1 MGSILLLSSELAR
14 AFSVRANILL
24 GGSTGDKVTRD
35 QVVVC
40 IFKDSLA
47 AAAAILVKQ
56 TEDEKA
62 PLRITE
68 VQWVFS
74 MPASN
79 ARRQLALPREF

>member
-1 MGSILLLSSELAR
+1 
-14 AFSVRANILL
+14 
-24 GGSTGDKVTRD
+24 
-35 QVVVC
+35 VVVC

-62 PLRITE
+62 PLRITV